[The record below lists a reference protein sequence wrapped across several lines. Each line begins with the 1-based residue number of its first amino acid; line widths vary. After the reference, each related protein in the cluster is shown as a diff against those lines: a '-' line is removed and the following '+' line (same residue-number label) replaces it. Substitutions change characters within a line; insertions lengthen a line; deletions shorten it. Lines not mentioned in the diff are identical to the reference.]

1 MVESVRLHLLGQT
14 YATRQSGDDEQ
25 HCRIQPRPLYLLAY
39 LGLNWQRAHR
49 REELQVLFWGDKS
62 PDAASNNLRQ
72 ALWHLRQ
79 ALPPDTLLLSE
90 DRVQWNSAAAPWAD
104 ALAFETALDDG
115 DLDTALSLY
124 VGPLLPDCYDEWA
137 QLERERLHLRYL
149 ATLESRAHQHYKARR
164 WQAALDDGS
173 TLLNADPLN
182 EAAVRL
188 VMACHWA
195 MNQRESARRCYDGY
209 RQRAR
214 RELQTDPLPETSTL
228 YQRILRGEPHPDQV
242 AAPPDATIASQT
254 AHLSLLETLG
264 AFRQGLEQATTW
276 VAQADG
282 SARAEALRWQGA
294 FYLRLGRLA
303 EARAALTDALSLT
316 ASPQQQVAILSI
328 LATTETALGDYA
340 SAETHFTQAL
350 RVSPLAL
357 AARARLL
364 GALGGLYGRRGNSAE
379 ARRTLEEAVRL
390 ARELGDPAVMAMTSG
405 NLGILL
411 IGQRETEAAERALQE
426 ALTAARRA
434 DAHWLTAH
442 VTGHLGVL
450 DQDRGDWESAARNY
464 HNARALTETIGDQRA
479 HLLWTLNLGIVRYEQ
494 ARYADALSLLNAGR
508 EQAIAQG
515 SKSLEAGA
523 HIFIGAC
530 LVAQGQPADGLASI
544 ERGLALAQA
553 IRDQE
558 RILIGLLHRGRAL
571 AAMNRT
577 DEARA
582 TLQDGLRQA
591 EASQMHR
598 LGDYLRAELA
608 RVTNRPTSNL

>member
-1 MVESVRLHLLGQT
+1 M
-14 YATRQSGDDEQ
+14 
-25 HCRIQPRPLYLLAY
+25 
-39 LGLNWQRAHR
+39 
-49 REELQVLFWGDKS
+49 
-62 PDAASNNLRQ
+62 
-72 ALWHLRQ
+72 
-79 ALPPDTLLLSE
+79 
-90 DRVQWNSAAAPWAD
+90 
-104 ALAFETALDDG
+104 
-115 DLDTALSLY
+115 
-124 VGPLLPDCYDEWA
+124 
-137 QLERERLHLRYL
+137 HLRYL
-149 ATLESRAHQHYKARR
+149 ATLESRAHRHYKARR

-364 GALGGLYGRRGNSAE
+364 GALGGLYGRRGNSA
-379 ARRTLEEAVRL
+379 
-390 ARELGDPAVMAMTSG
+390 
-405 NLGILL
+405 
-411 IGQRETEAAERALQE
+411 
-426 ALTAARRA
+426 
-434 DAHWLTAH
+434 
-442 VTGHLGVL
+442 
-450 DQDRGDWESAARNY
+450 
-464 HNARALTETIGDQRA
+464 
-479 HLLWTLNLGIVRYEQ
+479 
-494 ARYADALSLLNAGR
+494 
-508 EQAIAQG
+508 
-515 SKSLEAGA
+515 
-523 HIFIGAC
+523 
-530 LVAQGQPADGLASI
+530 
-544 ERGLALAQA
+544 
-553 IRDQE
+553 
-558 RILIGLLHRGRAL
+558 
-571 AAMNRT
+571 
-577 DEARA
+577 
-582 TLQDGLRQA
+582 
-591 EASQMHR
+591 
-598 LGDYLRAELA
+598 
-608 RVTNRPTSNL
+608 